1 MYLGQ
6 NTDAGQSRERDMQIM
21 TDEVLFILLEKW
33 SPGTRGQ
40 KKVTE
45 KVPANE
51 LLVSSGSMGEVT
63 YRFPFEGGSRGEC

>member
-40 KKVTE
+40 KKGHR
-45 KVPANE
+45 KSPGKRIACE
-51 LLVSSGSMGEVT
+51 LWKYGGGNVQVSI
-63 YRFPFEGGSRGEC
+63 RGRLKR